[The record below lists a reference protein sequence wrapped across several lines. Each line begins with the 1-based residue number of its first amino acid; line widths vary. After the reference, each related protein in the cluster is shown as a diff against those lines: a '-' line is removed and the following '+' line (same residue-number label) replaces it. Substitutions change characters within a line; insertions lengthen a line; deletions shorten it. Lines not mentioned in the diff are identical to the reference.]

1 MMTRLSHKR
10 NVGRKWATNSVERI
24 HITLNVYKTRNWLLP
39 LRKRNRE
46 TGTGISSATFM
57 IWSFAIYISVLSP
70 KQMIDNS
77 DGRLCYVSLVCL

>member
-39 LRKRNRE
+39 LSKKE
-46 TGTGISSATFM
+46 T
-57 IWSFAIYISVLSP
+57 V
-70 KQMIDNS
+70 KQEQEFPAPH
-77 DGRLCYVSLVCL
+77 L

>member
-1 MMTRLSHKR
+1 MMTRLSHKC

-46 TGTGISSATFM
+46 IGTGISSATFI
-57 IWSFAIYISVLSP
+57 IWAFAMYIYVLLP
-70 KQMIDNS
+70 KQMTDNS